1 MLELK
6 RKYKKGRK
14 GRREKKVRYMLEIP
28 GNKMAKLHFM
38 VIRVTSRQF
47 AVRGMPAETIAINK
61 PVPSFLLWFIM
72 IRLIV
77 RLLFMGEPELVSR
90 DFKSFKSLSLSLS
103 LSFRSR
109 GKREFNCS
117 TRHLRTIVDQVW
129 SDACVPS
136 RLSRRSRCWMAA
148 SFYDESII

>member
-6 RKYKKGRK
+6 RKYKKGEKK
-14 GRREKKVRYMLEIP
+14 GRKKVKYMLEIP
-28 GNKMAKLHFM
+28 SNKMAKLHFM

-47 AVRGMPAETIAINK
+47 AVRGMPVETIAINK

-77 RLLFMGEPELVSR
+77 RLLFMDEPELVSR
-90 DFKSFKSLSLSLS
+90 DFSLLASL
-103 LSFRSR
+103 LSFRPR

-117 TRHLRTIVDQVW
+117 TRHLGIIVDQVW
-129 SDACVPS
+129 SDACVSPP
-136 RLSRRSRCWMAA
+136 LSRRSRCCCWMARP
-148 SFYDESII
+148 FTTNR

>member
-103 LSFRSR
+103 FRFVLVENANLIARRAISGLSSIRFDQ
-109 GKREFNCS
+109 
-117 TRHLRTIVDQVW
+117 TR
-129 SDACVPS
+129 ACPLDFPDVLVVEWP
-136 RLSRRSRCWMAA
+136 RPFTTNR
-148 SFYDESII
+148 

>member
-6 RKYKKGRK
+6 RKYKKGEKK
-14 GRREKKVRYMLEIP
+14 GRKKVKYMLEIP
-28 GNKMAKLHFM
+28 SNKMAKLHFM

-47 AVRGMPAETIAINK
+47 AVRGMPVETIAINK

-77 RLLFMGEPELVSR
+77 RLLFMDEPELVSR
-90 DFKSFKSLSLSLS
+90 DFSLLASL

-117 TRHLRTIVDQVW
+117 TRHLGIIVDQVW
-129 SDACVPS
+129 SDACVSPP
-136 RLSRRSRCWMAA
+136 LLRRSRCCCWMARP
-148 SFYDESII
+148 FTTNR